1 LKKKRQRLNNMAES
15 TNKDFIYAV
24 GRRKSAVARVRLYK
38 SVKAGLVW
46 GEQKIEKGKILVN
59 GKPVGEYFSG
69 DVMQAFYKEPF
80 IATNT
85 LDKYG
90 VTIRVM
96 GGGLKGQLEA
106 ALLGISR
113 TLSEIDVEKFRPILK
128 KKGMLTRDARVRQR
142 RKVGTGGKS
151 RRQKQSPKR

>member
-1 LKKKRQRLNNMAES
+1 MAES
-15 TNKDFIYAV
+15 TNKEFIYAV
-24 GRRKSAVARVRLYK
+24 GRRKAAVARVRLYK
-38 SVKAGLVW
+38 SVKAGLLW
-46 GEQKIEKGKILVN
+46 GEEKIEKGKVLVN
-59 GKPVGEYFSG
+59 SKPVEKYFSSE
-69 DVMQAFYKEPF
+69 VMTAFYKEPF

-96 GGGLKGQLEA
+96 GGGLKGQLDA

-113 TLSEIDVEKFRPILK
+113 ALSEIDKEKFRPILK

-142 RKVGTGGKS
+142 RTVGTGGKA

>member
-1 LKKKRQRLNNMAES
+1 MAQS

-38 SVKAGLVW
+38 SVKADLLW
-46 GEQKIEKGKILVN
+46 GKEKIVKGRILVN
-59 GKPVGEYFSG
+59 EKPVEKYFSG
-69 DVMQAFYKEPF
+69 NVMETFYKEPF

-85 LDKYG
+85 LNKYA
-90 VTIRVM
+90 VTIKVM
-96 GGGLKGQLEA
+96 GGGLKGQLDA

-113 TLSEIDVEKFRPILK
+113 VLSEIDVEKFRPILK
-128 KKGMLTRDARVRQR
+128 KKGMLTRDSRVRQR
-142 RKVGTGGKS
+142 RTVGTGGKA